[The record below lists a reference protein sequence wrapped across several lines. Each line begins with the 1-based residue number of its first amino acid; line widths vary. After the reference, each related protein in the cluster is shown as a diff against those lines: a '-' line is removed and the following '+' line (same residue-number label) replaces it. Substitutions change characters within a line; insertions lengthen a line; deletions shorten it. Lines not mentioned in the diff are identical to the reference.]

1 MHAQNDSTSNS
12 VHSITA
18 VITIVLA
25 LTHCAIN
32 VLQYGLCYYV
42 QSHTVQSMCYSMVY
56 VIMCNHTL
64 CNQCVI
70 VWSMLLCAITLCS
83 QCVIVWSMLLCAIT
97 HCAINVLQY
106 GLCYY
111 VQSHTVQSMI
121 PRTIIDPYNNTKDDD

>member
-64 CNQCVI
+64 CNQ
-70 VWSMLLCAITLCS
+70 WSLGQSLIPITILK
-83 QCVIVWSMLLCAIT
+83 M
-97 HCAINVLQY
+97 
-106 GLCYY
+106 
-111 VQSHTVQSMI
+111 MI
-121 PRTIIDPYNNTKDDD
+121 DHIRMISTMTDPYNNTKDDDWSYKNDLDNNWSL